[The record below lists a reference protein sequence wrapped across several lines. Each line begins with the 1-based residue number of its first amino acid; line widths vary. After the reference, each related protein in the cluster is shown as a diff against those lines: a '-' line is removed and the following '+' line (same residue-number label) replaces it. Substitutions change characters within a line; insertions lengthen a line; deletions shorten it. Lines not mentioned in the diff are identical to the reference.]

1 MTMIFTRSACVL
13 CVVGIVSNENFEVKE
28 RHAHTHTHTHTHTSP
43 LSLSLP
49 SLSPSLSSCV
59 CVCVCVCNASQRVK
73 HSERTNVDVRGVRVD
88 DCVLWWREKHHGS
101 AATPAAPTQSG
112 WRSAERRVRPSQ
124 VGSQPEQPRSSDPNP
139 KPTNPTS
146 FQVGANRLGVGA
158 IWSFGLGKVH
168 AAQPER
174 QSGKLLF
181 SSCVPTPWV

>member
-112 WRSAERRVRPSQ
+112 WRSAERRVRLNQ
-124 VGSQPEQPRSSDPNP
+124 VGSQPEQPRS
-139 KPTNPTS
+139 
-146 FQVGANRLGVGA
+146 
-158 IWSFGLGKVH
+158 I
-168 AAQPER
+168 
-174 QSGKLLF
+174 
-181 SSCVPTPWV
+181 